1 MDEACKSLV
10 KERITGMPRSLSDQ
24 DIADFRDRLCDA
36 GERQF
41 AEHGPDAVTIRQLA
55 ADLGVSAM
63 TPYRYFKDKDA
74 ILAAVRA
81 RAFDRFAKAMEEA
94 QHQDVSRWTYPGE
107 AYVEW
112 ALEHPQAYRLM
123 FDVNQPTYAEHPDLL
138 KAMDRARATMSDGLK
153 EQPDLA
159 EADITLIAHAFWSAM
174 HGPIMLQLAG
184 LLGPKVDARSLLKVI
199 LPRLVEGF
207 KADPVRA

>member
-1 MDEACKSLV
+1 
-10 KERITGMPRSLSDQ
+10 MPRSLSEQ

-36 GERQF
+36 GEQLF
-41 AEHGPDAVTIRQLA
+41 ADHGPDAVTIRQLA
-55 ADLGVSAM
+55 AELGVSAM

-81 RAFDRFAKAMEEA
+81 RAFDRFAQAMEEA
-94 QHQDVSRWTYPGE
+94 HHADASRWQYPGQ

-112 ALEHPQAYRLM
+112 ALGHPQAYKLM
-123 FDVNQPTYAEHPDLL
+123 FDVNQPTYAEHPELL
-138 KAMDRARATMSDGLK
+138 KAMDRARATMGAGMN
-153 EQPDLA
+153 EQPGLS
-159 EADITLIAHAFWSAM
+159 EADIALIAHSFWAAM

-184 LLGPKVDARSLLKVI
+184 LLGPKVNAETLLKVI

-207 KADPVRA
+207 KANPVRA